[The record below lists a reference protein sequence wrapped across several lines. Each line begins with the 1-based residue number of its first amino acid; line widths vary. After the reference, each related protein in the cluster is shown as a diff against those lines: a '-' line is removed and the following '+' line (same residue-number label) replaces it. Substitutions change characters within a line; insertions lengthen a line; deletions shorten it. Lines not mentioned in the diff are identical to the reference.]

1 MRRSIPAT
9 RLSRTVVLLAF
20 FAGTAFVSVGE
31 AATCSYTNFT
41 IGTEFTAQY
50 GPNSGGEYG
59 FSAVALLCNAAGQVV
74 QSPIGGGVTEVGVS
88 KPEDLLA
95 GLRRTFWQFIRRES
109 SFCR

>member
-1 MRRSIPAT
+1 
-9 RLSRTVVLLAF
+9 
-20 FAGTAFVSVGE
+20 VSAGE